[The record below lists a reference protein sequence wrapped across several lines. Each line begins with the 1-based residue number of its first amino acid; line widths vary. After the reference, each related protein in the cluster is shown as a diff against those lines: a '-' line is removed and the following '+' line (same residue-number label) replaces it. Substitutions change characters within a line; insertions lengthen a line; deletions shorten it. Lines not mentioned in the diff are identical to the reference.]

1 MVLLV
6 RTSAD
11 KAERSGTEQ
20 SKRRGSRNKLASIA
34 DAEEMP
40 SPPSFPYPSLLVPV
54 LLLLLLLLLF
64 LLCMSFIL
72 LLLAAAAE
80 D

>member
-1 MVLLV
+1 MAPAGVSTW
-6 RTSAD
+6 RPPAHF
-11 KAERSGTEQ
+11 GTPLPPPTQ
-20 SKRRGSRNKLASIA
+20 LASIA

-54 LLLLLLLLLF
+54 LLLLLLLLF